1 MAAHAST
8 SGQQTNN
15 PPAIIDEE
23 EDVIDGVIRRTGCEA
38 AYRVMEDCMVETD
51 RDFRACQAS
60 MKQFQ
65 ACLVA
70 QERKKA
76 EKL

>member
-1 MAAHAST
+1 MAAPAST
-8 SGQQTNN
+8 SGQQTNQ
-15 PPAIIDEE
+15 PDDIDED

-60 MKQFQ
+60 MKAFQ
-65 ACLVA
+65 ACLA
-70 QERKKA
+70 EQERKKA
-76 EKL
+76 EKS